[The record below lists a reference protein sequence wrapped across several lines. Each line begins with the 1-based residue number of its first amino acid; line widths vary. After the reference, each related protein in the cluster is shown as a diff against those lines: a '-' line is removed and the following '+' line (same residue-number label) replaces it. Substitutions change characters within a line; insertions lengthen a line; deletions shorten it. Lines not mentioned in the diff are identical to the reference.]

1 MEYIKIGKSKKN
13 SNNIIKNGSLTNR
26 NYYPNPIKKLNNQEI
41 NNNISQNSTGF
52 SFDFKRKNL
61 SRRNSNKE
69 FSNLFYLPKKNDNE
83 KIEEKKIK
91 DIFFKL
97 STWDNEILEK
107 KKFQGLEIIENY
119 NKETKKQI
127 DLIKRKEEVDDF
139 IKKKLFKLPKVE
151 KHIRNKSQN
160 VNEGKLFDFNVF
172 LEGEEKEEKNKGSL
186 IGDSSS
192 FDILRDQKRTEI
204 KHRKALMDIYEN
216 ILLNKLKKRRY
227 ESILDETY
235 HLLDTARTEYLLCI
249 DILRERIKSVEKY
262 YEAFINSYNNK
273 NKNNN
278 NNDKH
283 IKNKHNID
291 SNKNDN
297 IDMNDNESNIENKI
311 YNSNDSEYENEN
323 NTNKD
328 NKEIKYSE
336 TNILS
341 AEDNL
346 SIKSQSSGESKKK
359 NKKKTNLEILEE
371 KIKKYN
377 EYISIKEDI
386 LSEIKGYDKR
396 FSEINEQLS
405 IIIKNSKEK
414 VKKCNEEGINYRY
427 LFQELSNEQKKY
439 YLDILKKGK
448 DTRNEGLT
456 WVIKRLIE
464 LKVHLDES
472 MFPSFLDN
480 EQIEYLINISKL
492 GFEKNQLK
500 LIVNTLKHRHKM
512 NRSNSLIN
520 INNFNEKRNENKISN
535 YIKAIFK
542 PGIISKKLI
551 HQMEKLYLKH
561 EDSTKNLIEKKVEES
576 EIKNIVLKNKKFI
589 HQIAINKINLDEEKE
604 DNYLH
609 SFMEQEKQK
618 RYFYDIIQLNDRI
631 KELDSFINKLIQEEI
646 NVFEDK
652 IKFAKKANGENL
664 DNFKDKV
671 YNALFG
677 IKQ

>member
-1 MEYIKIGKSKKN
+1 MEYNKIGKSKKN

-26 NYYPNPIKKLNNQEI
+26 NYYPNPIIKLNNQEI

-61 SRRNSNKE
+61 SRRNSSKDY
-69 FSNLFYLPKKNDNE
+69 SNLFYLPKKNDNE

-235 HLLDTARTEYLLCI
+235 HLLDSARTEYLLCI

-278 NNDKH
+278 DKH
-283 IKNKHNID
+283 NKNKHNID

-297 IDMNDNESNIENKI
+297 IEMNDNESNIENKI

-346 SIKSQSSGESKKK
+346 SIKSQSSESKKK

-535 YIKAIFK
+535 YIKTIFK

-609 SFMEQEKQK
+609 CFMEQEKQK
-618 RYFYDIIQLNDRI
+618 RYFYDIIQLNERI

-664 DNFKDKV
+664 DNFRDKV

>member
-1 MEYIKIGKSKKN
+1 MEYNKIGKSKKN

-26 NYYPNPIKKLNNQEI
+26 NYYPNPIIKLNNQEI

-61 SRRNSNKE
+61 SRRNSSKDY
-69 FSNLFYLPKKNDNE
+69 SNLFYLPKKNDNE

-160 VNEGKLFDFNVF
+160 VNEGKFFDFNVF

-235 HLLDTARTEYLLCI
+235 HLLDSARTEYLLCI

-278 NNDKH
+278 DKH
-283 IKNKHNID
+283 NKIKHNID

-297 IDMNDNESNIENKI
+297 IEMNDNESNIENKI
-311 YNSNDSEYENEN
+311 YNSNDSEYDNEN

-346 SIKSQSSGESKKK
+346 SIKSQSSESKKK

-535 YIKAIFK
+535 YIKTIFK

-609 SFMEQEKQK
+609 CFMEQEKQK
-618 RYFYDIIQLNDRI
+618 RYFYDIIQLNERI

-664 DNFKDKV
+664 DNFRDKV

>member
-1 MEYIKIGKSKKN
+1 MEYNKIGKSKKN

-139 IKKKLFKLPKVE
+139 IKKKFFKLPKVE

-172 LEGEEKEEKNKGSL
+172 LEGEEKEEKNKGNL

-278 NNDKH
+278 DKH
-283 IKNKHNID
+283 NKNKHSID
-291 SNKNDN
+291 KNDN

-311 YNSNDSEYENEN
+311 FSSNDREYENEN

-341 AEDNL
+341 VEDNL
-346 SIKSQSSGESKKK
+346 SIKSQSSESKKK

-405 IIIKNSKEK
+405 KIIKNSKEK

-535 YIKAIFK
+535 YIKTIFK
-542 PGIISKKLI
+542 PGIISNKLI

-652 IKFAKKANGENL
+652 IKFAKKTNGENL
-664 DNFKDKV
+664 DNFRDKV

>member
-1 MEYIKIGKSKKN
+1 MEYNKIGKSKKN

-26 NYYPNPIKKLNNQEI
+26 NYYPNPIIKLNNQEI

-61 SRRNSNKE
+61 SRRNSSKDY
-69 FSNLFYLPKKNDNE
+69 SNLIYLPKKNDNE

-97 STWDNEILEK
+97 SNWDNEILEK

-512 NRSNSLIN
+512 HRSNSLIN

-535 YIKAIFK
+535 YIKTIFK

>member
-1 MEYIKIGKSKKN
+1 MEYNKIGKSKKN

-139 IKKKLFKLPKVE
+139 IKKKFFKLPKVE

-172 LEGEEKEEKNKGSL
+172 LEGEEKEEKNKGNL

-192 FDILRDQKRTEI
+192 FNILRDQKRTEI

-278 NNDKH
+278 DKH
-283 IKNKHNID
+283 NKNKHSID
-291 SNKNDN
+291 KNDN

-311 YNSNDSEYENEN
+311 FSSNDSEYENEN

-341 AEDNL
+341 VEDNL
-346 SIKSQSSGESKKK
+346 SIKSQSSESKKK

-405 IIIKNSKEK
+405 KIIKNSKEK

-535 YIKAIFK
+535 YIKTIFK
-542 PGIISKKLI
+542 PGIISNKLI

-652 IKFAKKANGENL
+652 IKFAKKTNGENL
-664 DNFKDKV
+664 DNFRDKV

>member
-1 MEYIKIGKSKKN
+1 MEYNKIGKSKKN

-139 IKKKLFKLPKVE
+139 IKKKFFKLPKVE

-172 LEGEEKEEKNKGSL
+172 LEGEEKEEKNKGNL

-278 NNDKH
+278 DKH
-283 IKNKHNID
+283 NKNKYSID
-291 SNKNDN
+291 KNDN

-311 YNSNDSEYENEN
+311 FSSNDSEYENEN

-341 AEDNL
+341 VEDNL
-346 SIKSQSSGESKKK
+346 SIKSQSSESKKK

-405 IIIKNSKEK
+405 KIIKNSKEK

-535 YIKAIFK
+535 YIKTIFK
-542 PGIISKKLI
+542 PGIISNKLI

-652 IKFAKKANGENL
+652 IKFAKKTNGENL
-664 DNFKDKV
+664 DNFRDKV

>member
-283 IKNKHNID
+283 IKNKHDID

-346 SIKSQSSGESKKK
+346 SIKSQSSESKKK

-512 NRSNSLIN
+512 HRSNSLIN

>member
-283 IKNKHNID
+283 IKNKHDID

-512 NRSNSLIN
+512 HRSNSLIN

-664 DNFKDKV
+664 DNFRDKV

>member
-1 MEYIKIGKSKKN
+1 M
-13 SNNIIKNGSLTNR
+13 
-26 NYYPNPIKKLNNQEI
+26 
-41 NNNISQNSTGF
+41 
-52 SFDFKRKNL
+52 
-61 SRRNSNKE
+61 
-69 FSNLFYLPKKNDNE
+69 
-83 KIEEKKIK
+83 
-91 DIFFKL
+91 
-97 STWDNEILEK
+97 
-107 KKFQGLEIIENY
+107 
-119 NKETKKQI
+119 
-127 DLIKRKEEVDDF
+127 
-139 IKKKLFKLPKVE
+139 
-151 KHIRNKSQN
+151 
-160 VNEGKLFDFNVF
+160 
-172 LEGEEKEEKNKGSL
+172 EGEEKEEKNKGNL

-278 NNDKH
+278 DKH
-283 IKNKHNID
+283 NKNKYSID
-291 SNKNDN
+291 KNDN

-311 YNSNDSEYENEN
+311 FSSNDSEYENEN

-341 AEDNL
+341 VEDNL
-346 SIKSQSSGESKKK
+346 SIKSQSSESKKK

-405 IIIKNSKEK
+405 KIIKNSKEK

-535 YIKAIFK
+535 YIKTIFK
-542 PGIISKKLI
+542 PGIISNKLI

-652 IKFAKKANGENL
+652 IKFAKKTNGENL
-664 DNFKDKV
+664 DNFRDKV

>member
-1 MEYIKIGKSKKN
+1 MEYNKIGKSKKN

-69 FSNLFYLPKKNDNE
+69 YSNLFYLPKKNDNE

-139 IKKKLFKLPKVE
+139 IKKKFFKLPKVE

-172 LEGEEKEEKNKGSL
+172 LEGEEKEEKNKGNL

-278 NNDKH
+278 DKH
-283 IKNKHNID
+283 NKNKHSID
-291 SNKNDN
+291 KNDN

-311 YNSNDSEYENEN
+311 FSSNDSEYENEN

-346 SIKSQSSGESKKK
+346 SIKSQSSESKKK

-405 IIIKNSKEK
+405 KIIKNSKEK

-535 YIKAIFK
+535 YIKTIFK

-652 IKFAKKANGENL
+652 IKFAKKTNGENL
-664 DNFKDKV
+664 DNFRDKV

>member
-1 MEYIKIGKSKKN
+1 MEYKKIGKSKKN

-139 IKKKLFKLPKVE
+139 IKKKFFKLPKVE

-172 LEGEEKEEKNKGSL
+172 LEGEEKEEKNKGNL

-278 NNDKH
+278 DKH
-283 IKNKHNID
+283 NKNKHSID
-291 SNKNDN
+291 KNDN

-311 YNSNDSEYENEN
+311 FSSNDSEYENEN

-346 SIKSQSSGESKKK
+346 SIKSQSSESKKK

-405 IIIKNSKEK
+405 KIIKNSKEK

-535 YIKAIFK
+535 YIKTIFK
-542 PGIISKKLI
+542 PGIISNKLI

-652 IKFAKKANGENL
+652 IKFAKKTNGENL
-664 DNFKDKV
+664 DNFRDKV

>member
-1 MEYIKIGKSKKN
+1 MEYNKIGKSKKN

-139 IKKKLFKLPKVE
+139 IKKKFFKLPKVE

-172 LEGEEKEEKNKGSL
+172 LEGEEKEEKNKGNL

-278 NNDKH
+278 DKH
-283 IKNKHNID
+283 NKNKHSID
-291 SNKNDN
+291 KNDN

-311 YNSNDSEYENEN
+311 FSSNDSEYENEN

-341 AEDNL
+341 VEDNL
-346 SIKSQSSGESKKK
+346 SIKSQSSESKKK

-405 IIIKNSKEK
+405 KIIKNSKEK

-535 YIKAIFK
+535 YIKTIFK
-542 PGIISKKLI
+542 PGIISNKLI

-652 IKFAKKANGENL
+652 IKFAKKTNGENL
-664 DNFKDKV
+664 DNFRDKV

>member
-1 MEYIKIGKSKKN
+1 MEYNKIGKSKKN

-139 IKKKLFKLPKVE
+139 IKKKFFKLPKVE

-172 LEGEEKEEKNKGSL
+172 LEGEEKEEKNKGNL

-278 NNDKH
+278 DKH
-283 IKNKHNID
+283 NKNKYSID
-291 SNKNDN
+291 KNDN

-311 YNSNDSEYENEN
+311 FSSNDSEYENEN

-346 SIKSQSSGESKKK
+346 SIKSQSSESKKK

-405 IIIKNSKEK
+405 KIIKNSKEK

-535 YIKAIFK
+535 YIKTIFK
-542 PGIISKKLI
+542 PGIISNKLI

-652 IKFAKKANGENL
+652 IKFAKKTNGENL
-664 DNFKDKV
+664 DNFRDKV

>member
-1 MEYIKIGKSKKN
+1 MEYNKIGKSKKN

-139 IKKKLFKLPKVE
+139 IKKKFFKLPKVE

-172 LEGEEKEEKNKGSL
+172 LEGEEKEEKNKGNL

-278 NNDKH
+278 DKH
-283 IKNKHNID
+283 NKNKHSID
-291 SNKNDN
+291 KNDN

-311 YNSNDSEYENEN
+311 FSSNDSEYENEN

-346 SIKSQSSGESKKK
+346 SIKSQSSESKKK

-405 IIIKNSKEK
+405 KIIKNSKEK

-535 YIKAIFK
+535 YIKTIFK

-652 IKFAKKANGENL
+652 IKFAKKTNGENL
-664 DNFKDKV
+664 DNFRDKV

>member
-1 MEYIKIGKSKKN
+1 MEYNKIGKSKKN

-139 IKKKLFKLPKVE
+139 IKKKFFKLPKVE

-172 LEGEEKEEKNKGSL
+172 LEGEEKEEKNKGNL

-278 NNDKH
+278 DKH
-283 IKNKHNID
+283 NKNKYSID
-291 SNKNDN
+291 KNDN

-311 YNSNDSEYENEN
+311 FSSNDSEYENEN

-341 AEDNL
+341 VEDNL
-346 SIKSQSSGESKKK
+346 SIKSQSSESKKK

-405 IIIKNSKEK
+405 KIIKNSKEK

-492 GFEKNQLK
+492 GFEKNRLK

-535 YIKAIFK
+535 YIKTIFK
-542 PGIISKKLI
+542 PGIISNKLI

-652 IKFAKKANGENL
+652 IKFAKKTNGENL
-664 DNFKDKV
+664 DNFRDKV

>member
-160 VNEGKLFDFNVF
+160 VNEGKFFDFNVF

-235 HLLDTARTEYLLCI
+235 HLLDSARTEYLLCI

-278 NNDKH
+278 DKH
-283 IKNKHNID
+283 NKIKHNID

-297 IDMNDNESNIENKI
+297 IEMNDNESNIENKI
-311 YNSNDSEYENEN
+311 YNSNDSEYDNEN

-512 NRSNSLIN
+512 HRSNSLIN

-535 YIKAIFK
+535 YIKTIFK

-609 SFMEQEKQK
+609 CFMEQEKQK
-618 RYFYDIIQLNDRI
+618 RYFYDIIQLNDII

>member
-1 MEYIKIGKSKKN
+1 MEYNKIGKSKKN

-139 IKKKLFKLPKVE
+139 IKKKFFKLPKVE

-278 NNDKH
+278 DKH
-283 IKNKHNID
+283 NKNKYSID
-291 SNKNDN
+291 KNDN

-311 YNSNDSEYENEN
+311 FSSNDSEYENEN

-341 AEDNL
+341 VEDNL
-346 SIKSQSSGESKKK
+346 SIKSQSSESKKK

-405 IIIKNSKEK
+405 KIIKNSKEK

-535 YIKAIFK
+535 YIKTIFK
-542 PGIISKKLI
+542 PGIISNKLI

-652 IKFAKKANGENL
+652 IKFAKKTNGENL
-664 DNFKDKV
+664 DNFRDKV

>member
-1 MEYIKIGKSKKN
+1 MEYNKIGKSKKN

-139 IKKKLFKLPKVE
+139 IKKKFFKLPKVE

-172 LEGEEKEEKNKGSL
+172 LEGEEKEEKNKGNL

-278 NNDKH
+278 DKH
-283 IKNKHNID
+283 NKNKHSID
-291 SNKNDN
+291 KNDN

-311 YNSNDSEYENEN
+311 FSSNDSEYENEN

-346 SIKSQSSGESKKK
+346 SIKSQSSESKKK

-405 IIIKNSKEK
+405 KIIKNSKEK

-535 YIKAIFK
+535 YIKTIFK
-542 PGIISKKLI
+542 PGIISNKLI

-652 IKFAKKANGENL
+652 IKFAKKTNGENL
-664 DNFKDKV
+664 DNFRDKV